1 MEQRYWSS
9 VLNNRIGRR
18 RAIVAT
24 GASALGAAFL
34 AACGGS
40 DSGGSGGGSK
50 ESSGVVTKPVDTS
63 KAAKKGGVLK
73 DRNFGDPPSL
83 DVIQATVSWN
93 PFGFGVYSSLVQ
105 PAPGYLKPAGE
116 ELLPDIAESWETSPD
131 GMTLTLKI
139 RQNVKWHN
147 KAPVNG
153 RAMTIDDVV
162 ASWERM
168 AAKGSARSGIVNKV
182 SPAAPILSFTATD
195 ARTIQVKLKEP
206 LVYALALLG
215 GTTNGGLVIVPKE
228 TDSTFDPKQ
237 DMIGTGPYSLAK
249 YTQRVGFTFKRND
262 EYWDKE
268 WAYIDDIEMPIVT
281 EYAQALAQLKAGNIY
296 RFTGTTSSDIKSED
310 VLPLKRDEPRMNVY
324 LGDLA
329 SAGVVGAILA
339 FGWLPID
346 GKPSPLL
353 DERVRQAM
361 SMAIDRDTYLDTFH
375 NVKNL
380 AKEGIQIENRW
391 DSHLISTQEGWWLDP
406 QGKDFGPN
414 AKYFKFDLAEAK
426 KLLAAAGYP
435 SGFEAPSN
443 YVTSPELGA
452 HPKSAEVEDGFL
464 SDLGIKVKTN
474 PINYTREYQPNYRD
488 GRGQFMGWGYVAAV
502 GSHGGSAIGRLA
514 TEFWSDGGNA
524 FKGFSTTGQN
534 DQKGDPTLDA
544 MFLKGRVEADDNKRK
559 AIVNDIQR
567 YLGKAMYAIP
577 QPGRAASL
585 TAAWPALA
593 NWRVWQTDR
602 PMHKL
607 WIDTTKAPFK
617 SS

>member
-1 MEQRYWSS
+1 MEQRYWSN

-18 RAIVAT
+18 RAIVST
-24 GASALGAAFL
+24 GAGALGAAFL

-40 DSGGSGGGSK
+40 DSGSGGDKK
-50 ESSGVVTKPVDTS
+50 ESNKLVQTPVDTS
-63 KAAKKGGVLK
+63 KQAKKGGVLK

-153 RAMTIDDVV
+153 RALTIEDVV
-162 ASWERM
+162 FSWERM

-182 SPAAPILSFTATD
+182 APSAPMLSFTATD
-195 ARTIQVKLKEP
+195 ARTIQIKLKEP

-228 TDSTFDPKQ
+228 TDSTFEPKQ
-237 DMIGTGPYSLAK
+237 DMIGTGPFSLAN
-249 YTQRVGFTFKRND
+249 YTQSVGFNFKRND

-268 WAYIDDIEMPIVT
+268 WAYPDTIEMPIVT
-281 EYAQALAQLKAGNIY
+281 EYAAALSQLKAGNIY
-296 RFTGTTSSDIKSED
+296 RFAQNGSDIKAED

-324 LGDLA
+324 LGDLG

-339 FGWLPID
+339 FGWQPID
-346 GKPSPLL
+346 GKPTPLT

-375 NVKNL
+375 NVSNM
-380 AKEGIQIENRW
+380 AKEGIQIDNRW
-391 DSHLISTQEGWWLDP
+391 DSHLISSQEGWWLDP
-406 QGKDFGPN
+406 KGKDFGPN

-426 KLLAAAGYP
+426 KLLAAAGFP
-435 SGFEAPSN
+435 NGFDAPSN

-464 SDLGIKVKTN
+464 RDLGIKVKTN

-514 TEFWSDGGNA
+514 TEFWSEGGNA

-534 DQKGDPTLDA
+534 DQKGDPQLDA
-544 MFLKGRVEADDNKRK
+544 MFIKGRVEQDDNKRK
-559 AIVNDIQR
+559 AIVNDIQK
-567 YLGKAMYAIP
+567 YLAKAMYAIP

-593 NWRVWQTDR
+593 NWRVYQTDR
-602 PMHKL
+602 PNHKL

-617 SS
+617 SA

>member
-1 MEQRYWSS
+1 MEQRYWSTI
-9 VLNNRIGRR
+9 LNNRIGRR
-18 RAIVAT
+18 RAIVST
-24 GASALGAAFL
+24 GAGALGAAFL

-40 DSGGSGGGSK
+40 SSDSGEKK
-50 ESSGVVTKPVDTS
+50 ESSKLVNAPVDTS
-63 KAAKKGGVLK
+63 KQAKKGGVLK

-93 PFGFGVYSSLVQ
+93 PFGFSVYNTLVA

-116 ELLPDIAESWETSPD
+116 DLLPDIAESWETSPD
-131 GMTLTLKI
+131 GMTITLKI

-153 RAMTIDDVV
+153 RAMTMDDLVY
-162 ASWERM
+162 SWDRM

-182 SPAAPILSFTATD
+182 APTAPILSFTPTD
-195 ARTIQVKLKEP
+195 TRTIQIKLKEP

-215 GTTNGGLVIVPKE
+215 GSTNGGLVVVPKE
-228 TDSTFDPKQ
+228 TDTTFDPRQ
-237 DMIGTGPYSLAK
+237 DMIGTGPFYLTK
-249 YTQRVGFTFKRND
+249 YTQSVGFNFKRND

-268 WAYIDDIEMPIVT
+268 WAYVDEIDMPIVT
-281 EYAQALAQLKAGNIY
+281 EYAQALAQLKTGNIY
-296 RFTGTTSSDIKSED
+296 RFAASGSDIRSED
-310 VLPLKRDEPRMNVY
+310 VLPLKREEPRMSVY
-324 LGDLA
+324 LGDLG

-339 FGWLPID
+339 FGWQPID
-346 GKPSPLL
+346 GKPTPMT

-375 NVKNL
+375 NISNL
-380 AKEGIQIENRW
+380 AKEGVAIDARW
-391 DSHLISTQEGWWLDP
+391 DSHLISSQEGWWLDP
-406 QGKDFGPN
+406 KGKDFGPN
-414 AKYFKFDLAEAK
+414 AKYFKFDLPEAK
-426 KLLAAAGYP
+426 KLLAAAGFP

-464 SDLGIKVKTN
+464 RDLGIKVRTN

-488 GRGQFMGWGYVAAV
+488 GRGQFMGW
-502 GSHGGSAIGRLA
+502 GRLA

-534 DQKGDPTLDA
+534 DQKGDPQLDA
-544 MFLKGRVEADDNKRK
+544 MFLKGRVEQDDNKRK
-559 AIVNDIQR
+559 AIVNDIQK
-567 YLGKAMYAIP
+567 YLAKSMYAIP

-593 NWRVWQTDR
+593 NWRVWQTGR
-602 PMHKL
+602 PNYKL
-607 WIDTTKAPFK
+607 WIDQTKAPFK
-617 SS
+617 S